1 MECRQNFISNG
12 LGTLTLDGVALNKH
26 NRTIVHS
33 LFLGSLI
40 LQAHNQLV
48 HIKSLSLLIVIF
60 VKPAP
65 TCTPCALSP
74 HHSIFE
80 RDVHQ
85 FCPCFVIS
93 QIHIIKMQKFKTYF
107 FRFPNCLYL
116 KCISR
121 CFLIAKY
128 ENGFIYVLS
137 QMRGKMEN
145 VLFFVFLSVAYRE
158 GVQKLFSSPSLELL
172 LYM

>member
-1 MECRQNFISNG
+1 MPHSGCRAHPPWPPLNTSQAGAPEQARVRWNVGRQNFISNG

-40 LQAHNQLV
+40 LQAHNQPV
-48 HIKSLSLLIVIF
+48 HIKSPYLLIVIF

-85 FCPCFVIS
+85 FCPFFVIS
-93 QIHIIKMQKFKTYF
+93 QVHIFKMHDCDF
-107 FRFPNCLYL
+107 
-116 KCISR
+116 S
-121 CFLIAKY
+121 IAK
-128 ENGFIYVLS
+128 V
-137 QMRGKMEN
+137 
-145 VLFFVFLSVAYRE
+145 
-158 GVQKLFSSPSLELL
+158 
-172 LYM
+172 